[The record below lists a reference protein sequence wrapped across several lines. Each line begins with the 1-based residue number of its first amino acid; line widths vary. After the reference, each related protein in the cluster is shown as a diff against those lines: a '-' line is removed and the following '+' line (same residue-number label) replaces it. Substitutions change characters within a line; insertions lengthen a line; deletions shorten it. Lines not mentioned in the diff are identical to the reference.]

1 MAARYTKP
9 KGMKYTDLCIY
20 IDNNIYKPNCD
31 INLIFQYMYIIAYML
46 ASKAKYFT
54 NLDDYDEFAYYL
66 ALAAY
71 KRMTDKDK
79 VPIKSVLN
87 YMKSIMYW
95 RKVSFQKE
103 TFNTIIDPDYD
114 KSWDSDLYKEKTIRR
129 LENNNKEQ
137 LSSLVSDLLK
147 QVPLSVKNNIPKTYR
162 KDKVIFK
169 NLYIS
174 VLYTLL
180 YNFTLPKVNED
191 YLREKE
197 LKSSTFNNTDYYNK
211 HLGKEII
218 LWHLPQQMES
228 AVTLVVNKVKLDLLN
243 DIRDLISDYKMSE
256 QEYKNVFNDIIFG
269 DNNETFEGD

>member
-87 YMKSIMYW
+87 YMKSIMY
-95 RKVSFQKE
+95 
-103 TFNTIIDPDYD
+103 
-114 KSWDSDLYKEKTIRR
+114 
-129 LENNNKEQ
+129 
-137 LSSLVSDLLK
+137 
-147 QVPLSVKNNIPKTYR
+147 
-162 KDKVIFK
+162 
-169 NLYIS
+169 
-174 VLYTLL
+174 
-180 YNFTLPKVNED
+180 
-191 YLREKE
+191 
-197 LKSSTFNNTDYYNK
+197 
-211 HLGKEII
+211 
-218 LWHLPQQMES
+218 
-228 AVTLVVNKVKLDLLN
+228 
-243 DIRDLISDYKMSE
+243 
-256 QEYKNVFNDIIFG
+256 
-269 DNNETFEGD
+269 